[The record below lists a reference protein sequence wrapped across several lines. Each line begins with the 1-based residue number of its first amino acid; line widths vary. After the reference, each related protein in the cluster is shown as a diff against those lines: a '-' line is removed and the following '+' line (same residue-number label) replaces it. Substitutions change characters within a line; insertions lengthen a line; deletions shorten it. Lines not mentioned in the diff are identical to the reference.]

1 MAPALSRREVLVA
14 SAALAGGAGAALL
27 ASCGDDEQRTGS
39 TETISTTEV
48 ENDIA
53 VLGTLL
59 DLEESSV
66 VAYETIGGRL
76 GAPGFG
82 AHEREH
88 ALVLRRMIG
97 RLSGVPADAK
107 PAGEYR
113 ASFPEIR
120 GRRDALAF
128 ALDLET
134 TSIGAYA
141 DALEVIATKPVRVTL
156 AAILAT
162 ESEHAAVLLGR
173 LGRPQVPDA
182 FVTGIPREPE

>member
-14 SAALAGGAGAALL
+14 SAALAGGAGAALI
-27 ASCGDDEQRTGS
+27 ASCGDDEPETGP
-39 TETISTTEV
+39 TETVSTTEV

-66 VAYETIGGRL
+66 VAWESIGRHAGSPAFGR
-76 GAPGFG
+76 
-82 AHEREH
+82 HEREH
-88 ALVLRRMIG
+88 ALALRRMIG
-97 RLSGVPADAK
+97 RISGIPAPAK
-107 PAGEYR
+107 PAEVYR
-113 ASFPEIR
+113 ASFPELATD
-120 GRRDALAF
+120 RDALTF

-141 DALEVIATKPVRVTL
+141 DALEVIATEPVRVTL
-156 AAILAT
+156 AQILAT
-162 ESEHAAVLLGR
+162 ESEHAAVLLGS

-182 FVTGIPREPE
+182 FVTGLPREPE

>member
-1 MAPALSRREVLVA
+1 MPAALSRREILAA
-14 SAALAGGAGAALL
+14 SAALAGGAGAALI
-27 ASCGDDEQRTGS
+27 AACGDDEPDAGP

-48 ENDIA
+48 ENDVA
-53 VLGTLL
+53 LLGTLL

-66 VAYETIGGRL
+66 VAWEAIGRH
-76 GAPGFG
+76 ARRPAFG

-88 ALVLRRMIG
+88 ALALRRMIG
-97 RLSGVPADAK
+97 RLHGIPADAK
-107 PAGEYR
+107 PADAYR
-113 ASFPEIR
+113 ASFPAIR
-120 GRRDALAF
+120 GERDALAF

-141 DALEVIATKPVRVTL
+141 DALEVVATQSARVTL

>member
-1 MAPALSRREVLVA
+1 MAPALSRREVLAA

-27 ASCGDDEQRTGS
+27 ASCGADEPREDA
-39 TETISTTEV
+39 TETVSTTEV
-48 ENDIA
+48 ESDIA
-53 VLGTLL
+53 VLDTLL

-66 VAYETIGGRL
+66 IAYETIGEQL

-82 AHEREH
+82 SQERRH

-97 RLSGVPADAK
+97 RLTGIPAPPK
-107 PAGEYR
+107 SAGEYR
-113 ASFPEIR
+113 ASFPEIA
-120 GRRDALAF
+120 GARDALSF

-141 DALEVIATKPVRVTL
+141 DALEVVVTQPVRVTL
-156 AAILAT
+156 ATILAA
-162 ESEHAAVLLGR
+162 EAEHAAVMLGR
-173 LGRPQVPDA
+173 LGRPQAPDA

>member
-1 MAPALSRREVLVA
+1 MTPALSRREILVA
-14 SAALAGGAGAALL
+14 SAALAGGAGAALI
-27 ASCGDDEQRTGS
+27 ASCGDDGPENGA
-39 TETISTTEV
+39 TETVDTAAV

-59 DLEESSV
+59 DLEESSI
-66 VAYETIGGRL
+66 VAYATIRSVL
-76 GAPGFG
+76 DAPGFG

-88 ALVLRRMIG
+88 AAALRRTIG
-97 RLSGVPADAK
+97 RLSGIPA
-107 PAGEYR
+107 PARSADEYR
-113 ASFPEIR
+113 ATFPEVTS
-120 GRRDALAF
+120 RRDALSF

-134 TSIGAYA
+134 TSIGAYG
-141 DALEVIATKPVRVTL
+141 DALETVATESVRATL

-182 FVTGIPREPE
+182 FVTGIPREPD